1 MPKELNPK
9 LGELRTQYEDETAS
23 SSSAAAVSSSGA
35 SSSSSA
41 NQALLSELED
51 PYATRASHSEEPTSP
66 QTTGLADSDSSSD
79 AMLDEIIEAS
89 QVLQKQLEELKQE
102 YEELQRE
109 HELLKDNYNKQQI
122 QNQVTTQTLKAKYQK
137 ALQQLNQENA
147 DLRKNLRENNKLC
160 SASLGEL
167 EALKKTHAQEI
178 EQLQKEK
185 DELQA
190 RLASFREF
198 HKNIQNNLEIIKT
211 DSDELRQQS
220 QKLQEKNQNLNGTV
234 NELKIKATDDQTT
247 LQELTQKIGHMQSEA
262 KEHAEQAARIIDNL
276 EKELSNARKQ
286 AQSSQQKL
294 QELKQTSSTPTP
306 SAPPQE
312 QGGNTPTATIMKGTF
327 QFIKNDLIL
336 GHSWHLGLF
345 GGTTYTDEGGKTY
358 NVSGTAIKI
367 LAILDNKNSNDSSKQ
382 ASALEILTNFKT
394 LDSYIKE
401 LNKAWTFGFF
411 GGLRTK
417 DSVKQYNWIAQQ
429 LLPKQI

>member
-1 MPKELNPK
+1 MNPYFLSFLSENSMPKELNPK
-9 LGELRTQYEDETAS
+9 LEELRTQYEDGTAS

-41 NQALLSELED
+41 NQALLLELED
-51 PYATRASHSEEPTSP
+51 PCNATRASHSEEPTSP

-198 HKNIQNNLEIIKT
+198 HKNIQ
-211 DSDELRQQS
+211 
-220 QKLQEKNQNLNGTV
+220 EKNQNLNGTV

-276 EKELSNARKQ
+276 GKELSNARGQ

-417 DSVKQYNWIAQQ
+417 DSVKQYNWISQQ